1 MNDPARTRRATARK
15 PARHDRLRERVPTS
29 KDILAELAAFTG
41 TCVCGNL
48 RMAARV
54 VTTLYDDAL
63 RPCGIEANQMQILW
77 ALQSAGTVSAGELS
91 RIVAMDQSTTSR
103 NVALL
108 VRKGLVRATPGKV
121 DRRAR
126 DIALT
131 PAGRTTLIRAYP
143 RWKRAQESLRDATSE
158 LGDVVATG
166 RLARRMV
173 RRLQLQST
181 VPSHGLGT
189 LK

>member
-1 MNDPARTRRATARK
+1 MNSVMDSRRTTPPRTATRK
-15 PARHDRLRERVPTS
+15 VSNERVSTG
-29 KDILAELAAFTG
+29 KDVLAELASLTG
-41 TCVCGNL
+41 VCVCGNL

-54 VTTLYDDAL
+54 VTALYDEAL

-77 ALQSAGTVSAGELS
+77 ALHSAGTVSAGELS

-108 VRKGLVRATPGKV
+108 VRKGLVRAAPGKS

-126 DIALT
+126 EIALT
-131 PAGRTTLIRAYP
+131 PAGRATLIRAYP
-143 RWKRAQESLRDATSE
+143 RWKRAQEALRDATSD
-158 LGDVVATG
+158 LGDIVATG

-173 RRLQLQST
+173 RRLQADAGRASA
-181 VPSHGLGT
+181 PDA
-189 LK
+189 